1 MNNEPDLLREHAIID
16 NRIRLIRANVQ
27 SARLAVTEQLAL
39 LKSKNDIRTA
49 TCTKKRQNEEHKKA
63 LARDIAR
70 YTSQQ
75 KAGERIVESGSENAE
90 TALLQIEKCQ
100 NLIDTAETEMLL
112 LLEEEQSI
120 DEQIQ
125 TTDLEITAIKATL
138 HDAKVDAKNAIQLG
152 KQQFSL
158 ASAERTQVREA
169 LASHL
174 IERYDTLFARRGTAV
189 AYLQGKTCSSCN
201 SDANGSCIAE
211 INRGRLAACRRCGR
225 WLVKE
230 TE

>member
-1 MNNEPDLLREHAIID
+1 D

-189 AYLQGKTCSSCN
+189 A
-201 SDANGSCIAE
+201 
-211 INRGRLAACRRCGR
+211 
-225 WLVKE
+225 
-230 TE
+230 